1 MIFILSILQI
11 IHEIQKF
18 EIQIYQLP
26 YCDDDEDD
34 DYKKQTADLKVGF
47 GLKNLVMNTCTFY
60 CDFHC
65 VLALAEKYT

>member
-34 DYKKQTADLKVGF
+34 DYKKQTADLKVRF
-47 GLKNLVMNTCTFY
+47 GLKI
-60 CDFHC
+60 
-65 VLALAEKYT
+65 